1 MNNTNQFGL
10 PDEPPEGTELI
21 DNEKFSR
28 KAVTAR
34 ISPEDIENV
43 LNKLDFFD
51 KTITPTKTFKSEEE
65 KQNYI
70 TSITLEDI
78 AKRINPDLIEGRRY
92 AEPVTEEERKLA
104 KAAGTSAISNI
115 NVLKD
120 LAWAKQSNAKEYLY
134 AATKGIGIALATM
147 VDNAVGTAAGLVN
160 SIGSDEPL
168 LDFIN
173 NPVSAVIQD
182 FEAELENVLPTYYP
196 SDWEQRNTGQKVFTS
211 NFWADNVLKNLGF
224 ALGTYLSGAGAGAL
238 ISKGLKAGTRRII
251 GRKLGENFGE
261 KLAKGELDDLAR
273 IITTDAS
280 KTNLALSGLEID
292 KIIKTASTLE
302 RTNRLIT
309 GVSSTLLGIQGEAR
323 VEALN
328 ARDQIMDKLSN
339 AVDEKGNKL
348 FGDDEVVKYVNS
360 LMNSIFITNLAILA
374 PTEFLQFGSHF
385 LGSYKISNSIK
396 HSIEGDILKGFA
408 LKKTPKFLKPIN
420 PAVKLVQNGT
430 FEGSQEYLQFIA
442 ENTGY
447 SVADDIIDN
456 PDAFKN
462 VSNLYSS
469 FIESIPEGIDRAT
482 NSEGSINFLSGF
494 LLGTL
499 GIPTFQ
505 KGNFI
510 SGGIYEVLKTD
521 KNNRKQA
528 KEIVDYLNKNIDV
541 LRSYANFNI
550 AGSALQLA
558 KEAALKDNDVF
569 KHENA
574 ESELIFQLLSTLNSV
589 GRLDDFV
596 SQSKAFTNIDL
607 SKPEGQNLINEIKE
621 LSIIKDESGNV
632 TSNAFES
639 FSDQEI
645 ADIVVKRNKKLIE
658 KAKYVKELSNRV
670 KDLMPGQ
677 DIHTQSKFIHDNYML
692 KEIDTRLKDMK
703 LEIDTKLKAINADI
717 NISVSDKDIID
728 REKFLRPILET
739 IYSKD
744 KIKLDPEIFKNLH
757 SIITDLKSKSIDTD
771 FQNTVSTLEQTVT
784 NLENNL
790 KQFLNDYESIDIKE
804 EPGNE
809 FKKSKIITEF
819 LNKSTETIKEINS
832 ELMTISDILN
842 SDRLEEEKFIAE
854 KKKLD
859 EELHK
864 SILKTTNKDNIH
876 LYALMEQVNKSYV
889 DKVFKFIKESGDLR
903 LLPDLEKVRDL
914 ANDYSKLSRRRI
926 SIARD
931 VTMILKELDSKKGST
946 IKNIIDKAY
955 THTNKVLFKSKMNRL
970 SAQPYLYRKEEGT
983 DNKYRLVELINL
995 TENEDGSYTINYR
1008 NIKIDEKTDLSLK
1021 TDIIKQENFND
1032 WFSEIELLDINLLEG
1047 KGPKIVENQIKPGTK
1062 VEEKPTTKAEEKP
1075 TEEKP
1080 SENIPT
1086 TKAEEETTTKAE
1098 EKPSEKTMS
1107 EENNVSNI
1115 YKDTIDAFKFV
1126 KGESPSTSGV
1136 FTAEK
1141 PDKAFVIFENPED
1154 QHVHIGA
1161 VGRLLKV
1168 TPKERN
1174 PYYILGLD
1182 DGRAFYVIN
1191 SQQEDRTK
1199 WILSPNNILKLSN
1212 FEGTW
1217 EDETSYTMIPFNGN
1231 MYKTSNSKG
1240 IIYIDNLAL
1249 VEKLKEAQAEENIED
1264 IPEDIDFIDEENM
1277 RSNIDMFNK
1286 EVKLS
1291 DQEELEIP
1299 KEIEGTEEKQEQ
1311 EHTEENVVI
1320 FNTTEIQDLD
1330 EEKAESL
1337 NIAPASIVYY
1347 NKGKH
1352 KKVIENFDLDI
1363 NEQKDNFDKLIK
1375 ILGKLTKL
1383 DENSLI
1389 GLIAK
1394 HTLYVNNKI
1403 AFVFN
1408 TTDKLNIDFDKIK
1421 LFNKIISFKEYDKLS
1436 EAEKTFLNG
1445 FSTTIPGTN
1454 YKAIVFSSPALKESK
1469 GYRLIRK
1476 ATKLESI
1483 YGGNYVVIDVDK
1495 NDPKLKIRKN
1505 VAEYEGYKWKI
1516 KQLKYSYNPAIKFMG
1531 YELRLN
1537 KISPNVI
1544 VKAKLVK
1551 DVDYIEKYNEDGV
1564 PEYYMPTQEIIP
1576 FNKTQYRHTFVVNPA
1591 ANLKIISSMDTYYVA
1606 LYKMGNFKTF
1616 IKIPKKVYIRE
1627 IKTNG
1632 DLSNRAFQLNHN
1644 DRSNYL
1650 ILTDLEGNGVPF
1662 SKVYDN
1668 IETNLD
1674 EESDSDDM
1682 KIRSDLIHH
1691 DPKELPSEAVY
1702 FSHTPKVENSFSKTI
1717 SPIIISRE
1725 ELEEDEDL
1733 NLVQKDFITQEKYDK
1748 ALKTFNILNLLDEN
1762 AESSVLDAQV
1772 ENMFTIN
1779 NVSANILLNQLKA
1792 SKYKLRILK
1801 AKDFY
1806 PKPVLEYLDR
1816 KLKASGSEITID
1828 DALIGV
1834 LYNPAK
1840 KSYAYLKED
1849 NTVGFTQ
1856 NLENFSNEDANG
1868 GIFTHFSLATAEHYT
1883 TSGILRYKLPDP
1895 RYINPSKFESMFKE
1909 VFDFVASK
1917 EDLSKL
1923 LTVYNNLY
1931 EDVLK
1936 LKTKLSQEFENSKI
1950 ELMKKHSN
1958 KKDKEFISGLEKN
1971 IKEEDPDLEANK
1983 IYQNILNKTRKR
1995 FYREKYN
2002 DYFSNSSLYKEYEKL
2017 FTETV
2022 GEVYRSSYK
2031 KTFINPIKSKLD
2043 KLPLSSPLMISIKN
2057 KSIGKANKSIDLV
2070 RLNEFTDI
2078 TSSIKIASKHS
2089 YIVEGM
2095 PYITYNE
2102 TDVPIVMDRLDSSDA
2117 QIVIKLLEALLNNS
2131 VVYSNGKLALR
2142 KDLVLE
2148 DGSSVDLIQ
2157 AIKNIVGFSVANI
2170 KRDKGSEFE
2179 NMLVNL
2185 ESRIGLIQRVLSTS
2199 NLDKK
2204 DELSLNNELNNLFD
2218 RLESL
2223 YKDPNN
2229 LLNKNPKYHFFLRL
2243 LSKDGIPKIHLFGK
2257 IYNFYIIKDNNI
2269 ILNPELVE
2277 ALSRD
2282 LVGNDVTPGFYHNVN
2297 KSVLDKK
2304 TKIAKLE
2311 NDKLTFID
2319 VNYNDYISSRA
2330 KITNLNYKGFP
2341 LFLNQYISY
2350 DTDIEEK
2357 ETLDELPTGYGF
2369 LEAFTGNNETSIN
2382 EVIYLALQEFYKIAL
2397 NSGKYPNISKAEILI
2412 RYFIN
2417 KPLDDVMSKAFDILD
2432 QNLKSGNLDKSVK
2445 LIQDLLNTTSAKSAD
2460 NEVNKIRN
2468 LLYSTLNSIL
2478 ESYKNKKTSLNEYVE
2493 KYSEFIKEK
2502 YPSLTTGLS
2511 EEDKK
2516 LIEQEE
2522 ETKVLVKHYNDFLNS
2537 SLEHS
2542 LWLISFLDRM
2552 ANSPE
2557 IKLDTESSI
2566 LLSNIMDSLDTVKLS
2581 VINSINEAYSP
2592 VTGGFLLDS
2601 LFENTDIINTL
2612 PILLEK
2618 LIQDYHEGEEFSLI
2632 KSYNSPISNDEK
2644 KATIKKRFGNS
2655 VKLVIVDSLLN
2666 GKASGATIGNVI
2678 QLVENAS
2685 KDVLDHESFEVAFKL
2700 LTEDERRDI
2709 LNEAKNNPILKEK
2722 LREFKENGTY
2732 DQYKQIYGE
2741 DEDRIIKETLAEEFV
2756 DYVKSSGTK
2765 TYKNNPYKN
2774 WFFKFIWEFFNWVK
2788 SLLNKSYTIDQLFY
2802 DIENG
2807 NFKDRVFSD
2816 IDSTIN
2822 YKLEQK
2828 YDIYFNPRI
2837 INKIFSS
2844 LDVLLGNYL
2853 SNNDFDINKDLV
2865 EKMFKDFRENKIKLP
2880 LIIKDE
2886 FSANL
2891 YKDLEESEE
2900 LRYEIISQYRNKLV
2914 RLKLLEEVETLD
2926 SIVDDT
2932 EEDQLSNDSLSLY
2945 GDDRNLK
2952 FNIHKHTSG
2961 NVRTLLLGIPK
2972 EDINELGLKEAYP
2985 VTEVIHKLS
2994 NILNGITSYD
3004 EALIIMKKNL
3014 NDNVIRS
3021 VLGRLYS
3028 LDSNKITKALDLLS
3042 KRTSFVQA
3050 FSKVPVNY
3058 VSLLLSKEGNA
3069 VVNNS
3074 LINLENQILIKLR
3087 NDYISREL
3095 KNKKL
3100 ILDENNHYIYNNE
3113 QFKKKVEPYGYIKE
3127 KEVNGVITK
3136 EFKINRNAS
3145 SDVLNVVAEFLG
3157 IDPIFVFETTDEVR
3171 DRLLFIAKDLAE
3183 DKKVIFIFSDDV
3195 PSDQNTLVNEYVKF
3209 EVKKD
3214 KDSLPVILSLEGDR
3228 LSPLHYFGY
3237 IHHIFNTLKNMKLNP
3252 DRIIE
3257 LANYYGYEGTS
3268 EIDALYYL
3276 YPQLNPKFNP
3286 FRKNSLLLENNDAT
3300 FDIYN
3305 AIGITLIGEQGE
3317 QTISNYRDLNLL
3329 DREVL
3334 WINLWAQGYYKLP
3347 RPSDS
3352 HQERFVH
3359 FGDEFRNLITDKESR
3374 KTQTLKY
3381 ISSEIEYYIK
3391 VKRSGNYIHVTD
3403 NQLEGLLIN
3412 IIKTFNS
3419 NLYDKIID
3427 FTNTLLN
3434 TNDDKYVEKIETFI
3448 ERSEISDSINLTIE
3462 DYLNTSFEAYRSYM
3476 IDKVGLISR
3485 KNNVMDSIIGVE
3497 NKLVNKITGND
3508 RDYITFLK
3516 NYYISNFYAKIEIF
3530 KLLLNNPVEYLD
3542 VRNAVKRFNMTASPK
3557 RIQDTS
3563 ESLSKKLVSLHL
3575 LDDADDLYL
3584 NPETSEVQDTPN
3596 HHPIIRTLVV
3606 DDIRVI
3612 QSNWLE
3618 LSEVLLDNDPEFQ
3631 NLLNKYNKDLVN
3643 NENIDEDINNLIKYV
3658 SDTNAGSYINMTETD
3673 GFSLISL
3680 DGVIRIMLRDGS
3692 PDLGKYLELYFYEMS
3707 NLMKWRIENEADSDK
3722 KADLI
3727 KRYEK
3732 TFRSSY
3738 KEKFINPFT
3747 KEPLTKAPNIELP
3760 MLKLQYAGPMA
3771 DNLQLH
3777 TGYKTALGIAWPS
3790 FAIDFETGEIKN
3802 KNLLNSIITMLD
3814 NKTSIISFY
3823 SANKSITSKLNKD
3836 GEKNI
3841 IVQEDGNFNFVNVVN
3856 NYQDTYAKYW
3866 GVHVITTTN
3875 HGFISPFGTQMA
3887 KQIISNIYDTGQP
3900 INEELAEYTKKYLK
3914 LISTRLQLSMDLLR
3928 NKLGIKYNHTLRRYV
3943 LDNNSKQDLMNL
3955 LLQEIDRRGFEL
3967 NFRNK
3972 VIQWFNNN
3980 DDVSGIINDTMF
3992 QNLLFG
3998 ILKNDVT
4005 SRRVFGLQAFQH
4017 PSTFIKDRNTYETH
4031 LKTYIKE
4038 NYNIDVELKFSKS
4051 GTPYLVSS
4059 DLKFYNK
4066 DSPVAQV
4073 ILPNFYKKVLDIK
4086 SIKDK
4091 RLLKIIGFRIP
4102 TSGLNLIENFEVVDF
4117 LPSSY
4122 GNIIIVPSAIVA
4134 KAGSDFDIDKLY
4146 LYFYNIFYNVNN
4158 DPVVIDKNITYENYL
4173 KEMSKIYFNITD
4185 NLFSVEI
4192 DNERPFKD
4200 WEQIRTI
4207 LSNEDYDLDVSIS
4220 QKFSL
4225 YINELVDDVTNTF
4238 SDYITYTDSE
4248 GNIYTKEN
4256 LDIKEYTKNLFHTY
4270 LKNNPNGNI
4279 TEFKLYIASIKKLID
4294 EKGKIL
4300 TKELIDLL
4308 NNNEDIKPGVSE
4320 LFESNPTLA
4329 NAVYEALGLNIIN
4342 ESEITYTDE
4351 EGNPCAKMG
4360 LTNTV
4365 KGTDWKI
4372 VKDFKGKPKHSN
4384 GGVDIT
4390 ISDKGVTIRRGG
4402 KDIKAK
4408 YGLLIINNN

>member
-1 MNNTNQFGL
+1 
-10 PDEPPEGTELI
+10 
-21 DNEKFSR
+21 
-28 KAVTAR
+28 
-34 ISPEDIENV
+34 
-43 LNKLDFFD
+43 
-51 KTITPTKTFKSEEE
+51 
-65 KQNYI
+65 
-70 TSITLEDI
+70 
-78 AKRINPDLIEGRRY
+78 
-92 AEPVTEEERKLA
+92 
-104 KAAGTSAISNI
+104 
-115 NVLKD
+115 
-120 LAWAKQSNAKEYLY
+120 
-134 AATKGIGIALATM
+134 
-147 VDNAVGTAAGLVN
+147 
-160 SIGSDEPL
+160 
-168 LDFIN
+168 
-173 NPVSAVIQD
+173 
-182 FEAELENVLPTYYP
+182 
-196 SDWEQRNTGQKVFTS
+196 
-211 NFWADNVLKNLGF
+211 
-224 ALGTYLSGAGAGAL
+224 
-238 ISKGLKAGTRRII
+238 
-251 GRKLGENFGE
+251 
-261 KLAKGELDDLAR
+261 
-273 IITTDAS
+273 
-280 KTNLALSGLEID
+280 
-292 KIIKTASTLE
+292 
-302 RTNRLIT
+302 
-309 GVSSTLLGIQGEAR
+309 
-323 VEALN
+323 
-328 ARDQIMDKLSN
+328 
-339 AVDEKGNKL
+339 
-348 FGDDEVVKYVNS
+348 
-360 LMNSIFITNLAILA
+360 
-374 PTEFLQFGSHF
+374 
-385 LGSYKISNSIK
+385 
-396 HSIEGDILKGFA
+396 
-408 LKKTPKFLKPIN
+408 
-420 PAVKLVQNGT
+420 
-430 FEGSQEYLQFIA
+430 
-442 ENTGY
+442 
-447 SVADDIIDN
+447 
-456 PDAFKN
+456 
-462 VSNLYSS
+462 
-469 FIESIPEGIDRAT
+469 
-482 NSEGSINFLSGF
+482 
-494 LLGTL
+494 
-499 GIPTFQ
+499 
-505 KGNFI
+505 
-510 SGGIYEVLKTD
+510 
-521 KNNRKQA
+521 
-528 KEIVDYLNKNIDV
+528 
-541 LRSYANFNI
+541 
-550 AGSALQLA
+550 
-558 KEAALKDNDVF
+558 
-569 KHENA
+569 
-574 ESELIFQLLSTLNSV
+574 
-589 GRLDDFV
+589 
-596 SQSKAFTNIDL
+596 
-607 SKPEGQNLINEIKE
+607 
-621 LSIIKDESGNV
+621 
-632 TSNAFES
+632 
-639 FSDQEI
+639 
-645 ADIVVKRNKKLIE
+645 
-658 KAKYVKELSNRV
+658 
-670 KDLMPGQ
+670 
-677 DIHTQSKFIHDNYML
+677 
-692 KEIDTRLKDMK
+692 
-703 LEIDTKLKAINADI
+703 
-717 NISVSDKDIID
+717 
-728 REKFLRPILET
+728 
-739 IYSKD
+739 
-744 KIKLDPEIFKNLH
+744 
-757 SIITDLKSKSIDTD
+757 
-771 FQNTVSTLEQTVT
+771 
-784 NLENNL
+784 
-790 KQFLNDYESIDIKE
+790 
-804 EPGNE
+804 
-809 FKKSKIITEF
+809 
-819 LNKSTETIKEINS
+819 
-832 ELMTISDILN
+832 
-842 SDRLEEEKFIAE
+842 
-854 KKKLD
+854 
-859 EELHK
+859 
-864 SILKTTNKDNIH
+864 
-876 LYALMEQVNKSYV
+876 
-889 DKVFKFIKESGDLR
+889 
-903 LLPDLEKVRDL
+903 
-914 ANDYSKLSRRRI
+914 
-926 SIARD
+926 
-931 VTMILKELDSKKGST
+931 
-946 IKNIIDKAY
+946 
-955 THTNKVLFKSKMNRL
+955 
-970 SAQPYLYRKEEGT
+970 
-983 DNKYRLVELINL
+983 
-995 TENEDGSYTINYR
+995 
-1008 NIKIDEKTDLSLK
+1008 
-1021 TDIIKQENFND
+1021 
-1032 WFSEIELLDINLLEG
+1032 
-1047 KGPKIVENQIKPGTK
+1047 
-1062 VEEKPTTKAEEKP
+1062 

-1080 SENIPT
+1080 AENIPT

-1199 WILSPNNILKLSN
+1199 WMLSPNNILKLSN

-1217 EDETSYTMIPFNGN
+1217 EDETNYTMIPFNGN

-1291 DQEELEIP
+1291 DQEELETP
-1299 KEIEGTEEKQEQ
+1299 KEIEGIEEKQEQ

-1394 HTLYVNNKI
+1394 HTLYINNKI

-1421 LFNKIISFKEYDKLS
+1421 LFNKIISFKEYSKLS

-1476 ATKLESI
+1476 ATKLENI

-1632 DLSNRAFQLNHN
+1632 DLSNKAFQLNHN

-1895 RYINPSKFESMFKE
+1895 RYINPSKFESMFKG

-1931 EDVLK
+1931 EDILK

-2017 FTETV
+2017 FTETI

-2043 KLPLSSPLMISIKN
+2043 KLSLSSPLMISIKN

-2382 EVIYLALQEFYKIAL
+2382 EVINLALQEFYKIAL
-2397 NSGKYPNISKAEILI
+2397 NSGKYPNISKAEILT
-2412 RYFIN
+2412 RYFMN

-2478 ESYKNKKTSLNEYVE
+2478 ESYKNEKTSLNEYVE

-2774 WFFKFIWEFFNWVK
+2774 WFFKLIWEFFNWIK

-2914 RLKLLEEVETLD
+2914 RSKLLEEVETLD

-3100 ILDENNHYIYNNE
+3100 ILDENNHYVYNNE
-3113 QFKKKVEPYGYIKE
+3113 QFKEKVKPYGYIKE

-3183 DKKVIFIFSDDV
+3183 DKKVIFIFSDDI

-3209 EVKKD
+3209 EVEKD

-3334 WINLWAQGYYKLP
+3334 WLNLWAQGYYKLP

-3476 IDKVGLISR
+3476 IDTVGLISR

-3584 NPETSEVQDTPN
+3584 NPETSEVQDIPN

-3760 MLKLQYAGPMA
+3760 MLKLQYAGPIA

-3841 IVQEDGNFNFVNVVN
+3841 IVQEDGNFNFVNAIN

-3866 GVHVITTTN
+3866 GVQVITTTN

-3928 NKLGIKYNHTLRRYV
+3928 NKLGIKYNHTLQRYV

-4102 TSGLNLIENFEVVDF
+4102 TSGLNLIENFEVVGF
-4117 LPSSY
+4117 LPDTY
-4122 GNIIIVPSAIVA
+4122 GDIIIVPSAIVA

-4173 KEMSKIYFNITD
+4173 EEMSKIYFNITD

-4225 YINELVDDVTNTF
+4225 YINELV
-4238 SDYITYTDSE
+4238 
-4248 GNIYTKEN
+4248 
-4256 LDIKEYTKNLFHTY
+4256 
-4270 LKNNPNGNI
+4270 
-4279 TEFKLYIASIKKLID
+4279 
-4294 EKGKIL
+4294 
-4300 TKELIDLL
+4300 
-4308 NNNEDIKPGVSE
+4308 
-4320 LFESNPTLA
+4320 
-4329 NAVYEALGLNIIN
+4329 
-4342 ESEITYTDE
+4342 
-4351 EGNPCAKMG
+4351 
-4360 LTNTV
+4360 
-4365 KGTDWKI
+4365 
-4372 VKDFKGKPKHSN
+4372 
-4384 GGVDIT
+4384 
-4390 ISDKGVTIRRGG
+4390 
-4402 KDIKAK
+4402 
-4408 YGLLIINNN
+4408 

>member
-51 KTITPTKTFKSEEE
+51 KTITPTKTFRNEEE

-70 TSITLEDI
+70 TSTTLEDI

-134 AATKGIGIALATM
+134 AATKAFGIALATM
-147 VDNAVGTAAGLVN
+147 VDNTVGTAAGLVN

-168 LDFIN
+168 LDFVN

-224 ALGTYLSGAGAGAL
+224 AIGTYLSGAGAGAL
-238 ISKGLKAGTRRII
+238 ISKGLKAETRRII
-251 GRKLGENFGE
+251 GRKLGESFGE

-280 KTNLALSGLEID
+280 KANLALSGLEID
-292 KIIKTASTLE
+292 FDKTYLKKIIKTASTLE

-348 FGDDEVVKYVNS
+348 FGDDEVVKYANS
-360 LMNSIFITNLAILA
+360 LMNSIFITNLAILV

-385 LGSYKISNSIK
+385 LGSYKINNSIK
-396 HSIEGDILKGFA
+396 HSIEGDILKGFS
-408 LKKTPKFLKPIN
+408 LKVTPKFLRPIN
-420 PAVKLVQNGT
+420 TAVKLVQNGT

-447 SVADDIIDN
+447 SVVDDIIDN
-456 PDAFKN
+456 PKAFKH

-482 NSEGSINFLSGF
+482 NSEGAINFLSGF
-494 LLGTL
+494 VLGTL

-521 KNNRKQA
+521 KYNKKQA
-528 KEIVDYLNKNIDV
+528 KEIVDYLNKNIDI
-541 LRSYANFNI
+541 LRSYANLNI
-550 AGSALQLA
+550 ASSALQLA
-558 KEAALKDNDVF
+558 KEAALKNNDVF

-658 KAKYVKELSNRV
+658 RAKYVKELSNRV

-677 DIHTQSKFIHDNYML
+677 DIHTQSKFIHYNYML

-744 KIKLDPEIFKNLH
+744 KIKLDPEVFKNLH

-771 FQNTVSTLEQTVT
+771 FQNTVSALEQTVT

-926 SIARD
+926 AIARG

-995 TENEDGSYTINYR
+995 TENEDESYTINYR

-1021 TDIIKQENFND
+1021 TDIVKQENIND
-1032 WFSEIELLDINLLEG
+1032 WFSEIELLDINLPKDE
-1047 KGPKIVENQIKPGTK
+1047 GPKVVENPTEPGTK
-1062 VEEKPTTKAEEKP
+1062 VEEKPGTKAEEKP
-1075 TEEKP
+1075 TEEKLTEEKP
-1080 SENIPT
+1080 AENIPT
-1086 TKAEEETTTKAE
+1086 TKAEEELTTKAE

-1107 EENNVSNI
+1107 EENNVSSI
-1115 YKDTIDAFKFV
+1115 YKDTIDTFKFV

-1168 TPKERN
+1168 TPKERS

-1199 WILSPNNILKLSN
+1199 WMLSPNNILKLSN

-1217 EDETSYTMIPFNGN
+1217 EDETNYTMIPFNGN

-1291 DQEELEIP
+1291 DQEELETP
-1299 KEIEGTEEKQEQ
+1299 KEIEGIEEKQEQ

-1394 HTLYVNNKI
+1394 HTLYINNKI

-1421 LFNKIISFKEYDKLS
+1421 LFNKIISFKEYSKLS

-1476 ATKLESI
+1476 ATKLENI

-1537 KISPNVI
+1537 KIYPNVI

-1632 DLSNRAFQLNHN
+1632 DLSNKAFQLNHN

-1725 ELEEDEDL
+1725 ELEELDRVAQKRESLKVTPTQPTPKTKPSYEEKVADIERRRQEELDNLFSRTQASTDKQLNTPVQKLSKEEVSKNIETAKQQNKNLIEELENPEFLNDEKRNDEWDKKADELSDKLPQGVSFRITDGKVDFFDNQSYREKGFGKYIVPVSVFTLHNQTEKFEVGDNLQVQDGVTAMPAIVTKVNEHGKILEAKQEDGRIIISRGNIITLAPINDRLKINAKYDAELQALNKEKTEDDTVDVITNSNTYDSNTGDNPPTVDDSNDEDL

-1895 RYINPSKFESMFKE
+1895 RYINPSKFESMFKG

-1923 LTVYNNLY
+1923 LMVYNNLY
-1931 EDVLK
+1931 EDILK
-1936 LKTKLSQEFENSKI
+1936 LRAKLSQEFENSKI
-1950 ELMKKHSN
+1950 ELMKKYSN
-1958 KKDKEFISGLEKN
+1958 KKDKEFINGLEKN

-2017 FTETV
+2017 FTKTI

-2043 KLPLSSPLMISIKN
+2043 KLSLSSPLMISIKN

-2357 ETLDELPTGYGF
+2357 EILDELPTGYGF

-2382 EVIYLALQEFYKIAL
+2382 EVINLALQEFYKIAL
-2397 NSGKYPNISKAEILI
+2397 NSGKYPNISKSEILT

-2445 LIQDLLNTTSAKSAD
+2445 LIQDLLNTTSTKSAD

-2468 LLYSTLNSIL
+2468 LLYYTLNSIL
-2478 ESYKNKKTSLNEYVE
+2478 ESYKNEKTSLNEYIE

-2522 ETKVLVKHYNDFLNS
+2522 ETKVLIKHYNGFLHS
-2537 SLEHS
+2537 SLGHS

-2557 IKLDTESSI
+2557 IKRDIESSI

-2592 VTGGFLLDS
+2592 VIGGFLLDS

-2774 WFFKFIWEFFNWVK
+2774 WFFKLIWEFFNWIK

-2914 RLKLLEEVETLD
+2914 RSKLLEEVETLD

-2972 EDINELGLKEAYP
+2972 EDINELGLREAYP
-2985 VTEVIHKLS
+2985 ITEVIHKLS

-3074 LINLENQILIKLR
+3074 LINLENQVLIKLR

-3100 ILDENNHYIYNNE
+3100 IL
-3113 QFKKKVEPYGYIKE
+3113 
-3127 KEVNGVITK
+3127 
-3136 EFKINRNAS
+3136 
-3145 SDVLNVVAEFLG
+3145 
-3157 IDPIFVFETTDEVR
+3157 R
-3171 DRLLFIAKDLAE
+3171 DISGKD
-3183 DKKVIFIFSDDV
+3183 I
-3195 PSDQNTLVNEYVKF
+3195 
-3209 EVKKD
+3209 
-3214 KDSLPVILSLEGDR
+3214 
-3228 LSPLHYFGY
+3228 
-3237 IHHIFNTLKNMKLNP
+3237 
-3252 DRIIE
+3252 
-3257 LANYYGYEGTS
+3257 
-3268 EIDALYYL
+3268 
-3276 YPQLNPKFNP
+3276 
-3286 FRKNSLLLENNDAT
+3286 
-3300 FDIYN
+3300 
-3305 AIGITLIGEQGE
+3305 
-3317 QTISNYRDLNLL
+3317 
-3329 DREVL
+3329 
-3334 WINLWAQGYYKLP
+3334 
-3347 RPSDS
+3347 
-3352 HQERFVH
+3352 
-3359 FGDEFRNLITDKESR
+3359 
-3374 KTQTLKY
+3374 
-3381 ISSEIEYYIK
+3381 
-3391 VKRSGNYIHVTD
+3391 
-3403 NQLEGLLIN
+3403 
-3412 IIKTFNS
+3412 
-3419 NLYDKIID
+3419 
-3427 FTNTLLN
+3427 
-3434 TNDDKYVEKIETFI
+3434 
-3448 ERSEISDSINLTIE
+3448 
-3462 DYLNTSFEAYRSYM
+3462 
-3476 IDKVGLISR
+3476 
-3485 KNNVMDSIIGVE
+3485 
-3497 NKLVNKITGND
+3497 
-3508 RDYITFLK
+3508 
-3516 NYYISNFYAKIEIF
+3516 
-3530 KLLLNNPVEYLD
+3530 
-3542 VRNAVKRFNMTASPK
+3542 
-3557 RIQDTS
+3557 
-3563 ESLSKKLVSLHL
+3563 SKKQ
-3575 LDDADDLYL
+3575 D
-3584 NPETSEVQDTPN
+3584 VQ
-3596 HHPIIRTLVV
+3596 
-3606 DDIRVI
+3606 
-3612 QSNWLE
+3612 
-3618 LSEVLLDNDPEFQ
+3618 
-3631 NLLNKYNKDLVN
+3631 
-3643 NENIDEDINNLIKYV
+3643 
-3658 SDTNAGSYINMTETD
+3658 
-3673 GFSLISL
+3673 
-3680 DGVIRIMLRDGS
+3680 
-3692 PDLGKYLELYFYEMS
+3692 
-3707 NLMKWRIENEADSDK
+3707 
-3722 KADLI
+3722 
-3727 KRYEK
+3727 
-3732 TFRSSY
+3732 
-3738 KEKFINPFT
+3738 
-3747 KEPLTKAPNIELP
+3747 
-3760 MLKLQYAGPMA
+3760 
-3771 DNLQLH
+3771 
-3777 TGYKTALGIAWPS
+3777 
-3790 FAIDFETGEIKN
+3790 
-3802 KNLLNSIITMLD
+3802 
-3814 NKTSIISFY
+3814 
-3823 SANKSITSKLNKD
+3823 
-3836 GEKNI
+3836 
-3841 IVQEDGNFNFVNVVN
+3841 
-3856 NYQDTYAKYW
+3856 
-3866 GVHVITTTN
+3866 
-3875 HGFISPFGTQMA
+3875 
-3887 KQIISNIYDTGQP
+3887 
-3900 INEELAEYTKKYLK
+3900 
-3914 LISTRLQLSMDLLR
+3914 
-3928 NKLGIKYNHTLRRYV
+3928 
-3943 LDNNSKQDLMNL
+3943 
-3955 LLQEIDRRGFEL
+3955 
-3967 NFRNK
+3967 
-3972 VIQWFNNN
+3972 
-3980 DDVSGIINDTMF
+3980 
-3992 QNLLFG
+3992 
-3998 ILKNDVT
+3998 
-4005 SRRVFGLQAFQH
+4005 
-4017 PSTFIKDRNTYETH
+4017 
-4031 LKTYIKE
+4031 
-4038 NYNIDVELKFSKS
+4038 
-4051 GTPYLVSS
+4051 
-4059 DLKFYNK
+4059 
-4066 DSPVAQV
+4066 
-4073 ILPNFYKKVLDIK
+4073 
-4086 SIKDK
+4086 
-4091 RLLKIIGFRIP
+4091 
-4102 TSGLNLIENFEVVDF
+4102 
-4117 LPSSY
+4117 
-4122 GNIIIVPSAIVA
+4122 
-4134 KAGSDFDIDKLY
+4134 
-4146 LYFYNIFYNVNN
+4146 
-4158 DPVVIDKNITYENYL
+4158 
-4173 KEMSKIYFNITD
+4173 
-4185 NLFSVEI
+4185 
-4192 DNERPFKD
+4192 
-4200 WEQIRTI
+4200 
-4207 LSNEDYDLDVSIS
+4207 
-4220 QKFSL
+4220 
-4225 YINELVDDVTNTF
+4225 
-4238 SDYITYTDSE
+4238 
-4248 GNIYTKEN
+4248 
-4256 LDIKEYTKNLFHTY
+4256 
-4270 LKNNPNGNI
+4270 
-4279 TEFKLYIASIKKLID
+4279 
-4294 EKGKIL
+4294 
-4300 TKELIDLL
+4300 
-4308 NNNEDIKPGVSE
+4308 E
-4320 LFESNPTLA
+4320 LFESNPKLA

>member
-51 KTITPTKTFKSEEE
+51 KTITPTKTFRNEEE

-70 TSITLEDI
+70 TSTTLEDI

-147 VDNAVGTAAGLVN
+147 VDNTVGTAAGLVN

-168 LDFIN
+168 SDFIN

-224 ALGTYLSGAGAGAL
+224 AIGTYLSGAGAGAL
-238 ISKGLKAGTRRII
+238 ISKGLKAETRRII
-251 GRKLGENFGE
+251 GRKLGEKFGE

-348 FGDDEVVKYVNS
+348 FGDDEVVKYANS
-360 LMNSIFITNLAILA
+360 LMNSIFIMNLAILA

-385 LGSYKISNSIK
+385 LGSYRISNSIK
-396 HSIEGDILKGFA
+396 HSIEGDILKGFS
-408 LKKTPKFLKPIN
+408 LKVTPKFLRPIN
-420 PAVKLVQNGT
+420 TAVKLVQNGT

-447 SVADDIIDN
+447 SVVDDIIDN

-482 NSEGSINFLSGF
+482 NSEGAINFLSGF
-494 LLGTL
+494 VLGTL

-521 KNNRKQA
+521 KYNRKQA
-528 KEIVDYLNKNIDV
+528 KEIVDYLNKNIDI

-658 KAKYVKELSNRV
+658 RAKYVKELSNRV

-995 TENEDGSYTINYR
+995 TENEDESYTINYR

-1032 WFSEIELLDINLLEG
+1032 WFSEIELLDINLPKD
-1047 KGPKIVENQIKPGTK
+1047 KGPKVVENPTEPGTK
-1062 VEEKPTTKAEEKP
+1062 VEEKPGTKAEEKP
-1075 TEEKP
+1075 TEEKLTEEKP
-1080 SENIPT
+1080 AENIPT

-1394 HTLYVNNKI
+1394 HTLYINNKI

-1421 LFNKIISFKEYDKLS
+1421 LFNKIISFKEYSKLS

-1476 ATKLESI
+1476 ATKLENI

-1537 KISPNVI
+1537 KIYPNVI

-1632 DLSNRAFQLNHN
+1632 DLSNKAFQLNHN

-1725 ELEEDEDL
+1725 ELEELDRVAQKRESLKVTPEQPKPKTESSYEEKVADIERRRQEELSTIEKTKSFYHGGLSEDFNINDLDVNRLAEKQQKRGRNYAGFYLYDETQKSGAETYSNQTGKGLHRFDIREDANILELGNIERVTKEQLEEYRKQGYDLIKGKDVRGRTEYVLLNKDVVVNVVNEKQINAKYDAELKALEEQPTPTTSNQSEIEAKIADIERRRQEELDKNSGKSKLINTPTQNKQEAISKGEKILKENKELVEQLEKEFTNEDETLFNQLVKKLEKLLNDATKGEASFAFNNGKIKLTINEVRKGNIINSNYTGSREGQIGQFEIGDSVQVNNGSVSIPATVTKVSSVGRIIEAEDKNGVILIRNGVVLSSNTIQREKEINAKYDAELKALEQDKIENDTVDVITNSNTYDSNTGDNPPTVDDSNDEDL

-1895 RYINPSKFESMFKE
+1895 RYINPSKFESMFKG

-1923 LTVYNNLY
+1923 LMVYNNLY
-1931 EDVLK
+1931 EDILK
-1936 LKTKLSQEFENSKI
+1936 LRAKLSQEFENSKI
-1950 ELMKKHSN
+1950 ELMKKYSN
-1958 KKDKEFISGLEKN
+1958 KKDKEFINGLEKN

-2017 FTETV
+2017 FTETI

-2043 KLPLSSPLMISIKN
+2043 KLSLSSPLMISIKN

-2382 EVIYLALQEFYKIAL
+2382 EVINLALQEFYKIAL
-2397 NSGKYPNISKAEILI
+2397 NSGKYPNISKAEILT
-2412 RYFIN
+2412 RYFMN

-2445 LIQDLLNTTSAKSAD
+2445 LIQDLLNTTSTKSAD

-2468 LLYSTLNSIL
+2468 LLYNTLNSIL
-2478 ESYKNKKTSLNEYVE
+2478 ESYKNEKTSLNEYVE

-2685 KDVLDHESFEVAFKL
+2685 KAVLDHESLEIAFKL

-2774 WFFKFIWEFFNWVK
+2774 WFFKLIWEFFNWIK

-2891 YKDLEESEE
+2891 YKDLEENEE

-2914 RLKLLEEVETLD
+2914 RSKLLEEVETLD

-2952 FNIHKHTSG
+2952 FNIHKHISG

-2972 EDINELGLKEAYP
+2972 EDINELGLREAYP
-2985 VTEVIHKLS
+2985 ITEVIHKLS

-3058 VSLLLSKEGNA
+3058 VSLLLSKEGNT
-3069 VVNNS
+3069 VINNS
-3074 LINLENQILIKLR
+3074 LINLENQVLIKLR

-3100 ILDENNHYIYNNE
+3100 IL
-3113 QFKKKVEPYGYIKE
+3113 
-3127 KEVNGVITK
+3127 
-3136 EFKINRNAS
+3136 
-3145 SDVLNVVAEFLG
+3145 
-3157 IDPIFVFETTDEVR
+3157 R
-3171 DRLLFIAKDLAE
+3171 DISGKD
-3183 DKKVIFIFSDDV
+3183 I
-3195 PSDQNTLVNEYVKF
+3195 
-3209 EVKKD
+3209 
-3214 KDSLPVILSLEGDR
+3214 
-3228 LSPLHYFGY
+3228 
-3237 IHHIFNTLKNMKLNP
+3237 
-3252 DRIIE
+3252 
-3257 LANYYGYEGTS
+3257 
-3268 EIDALYYL
+3268 
-3276 YPQLNPKFNP
+3276 
-3286 FRKNSLLLENNDAT
+3286 
-3300 FDIYN
+3300 
-3305 AIGITLIGEQGE
+3305 
-3317 QTISNYRDLNLL
+3317 
-3329 DREVL
+3329 
-3334 WINLWAQGYYKLP
+3334 
-3347 RPSDS
+3347 
-3352 HQERFVH
+3352 
-3359 FGDEFRNLITDKESR
+3359 
-3374 KTQTLKY
+3374 
-3381 ISSEIEYYIK
+3381 
-3391 VKRSGNYIHVTD
+3391 
-3403 NQLEGLLIN
+3403 
-3412 IIKTFNS
+3412 
-3419 NLYDKIID
+3419 
-3427 FTNTLLN
+3427 
-3434 TNDDKYVEKIETFI
+3434 
-3448 ERSEISDSINLTIE
+3448 
-3462 DYLNTSFEAYRSYM
+3462 
-3476 IDKVGLISR
+3476 
-3485 KNNVMDSIIGVE
+3485 
-3497 NKLVNKITGND
+3497 
-3508 RDYITFLK
+3508 
-3516 NYYISNFYAKIEIF
+3516 
-3530 KLLLNNPVEYLD
+3530 
-3542 VRNAVKRFNMTASPK
+3542 
-3557 RIQDTS
+3557 
-3563 ESLSKKLVSLHL
+3563 SKKQ
-3575 LDDADDLYL
+3575 D
-3584 NPETSEVQDTPN
+3584 VQ
-3596 HHPIIRTLVV
+3596 
-3606 DDIRVI
+3606 
-3612 QSNWLE
+3612 
-3618 LSEVLLDNDPEFQ
+3618 
-3631 NLLNKYNKDLVN
+3631 
-3643 NENIDEDINNLIKYV
+3643 
-3658 SDTNAGSYINMTETD
+3658 
-3673 GFSLISL
+3673 
-3680 DGVIRIMLRDGS
+3680 
-3692 PDLGKYLELYFYEMS
+3692 
-3707 NLMKWRIENEADSDK
+3707 
-3722 KADLI
+3722 
-3727 KRYEK
+3727 
-3732 TFRSSY
+3732 
-3738 KEKFINPFT
+3738 
-3747 KEPLTKAPNIELP
+3747 
-3760 MLKLQYAGPMA
+3760 
-3771 DNLQLH
+3771 
-3777 TGYKTALGIAWPS
+3777 
-3790 FAIDFETGEIKN
+3790 
-3802 KNLLNSIITMLD
+3802 
-3814 NKTSIISFY
+3814 
-3823 SANKSITSKLNKD
+3823 
-3836 GEKNI
+3836 
-3841 IVQEDGNFNFVNVVN
+3841 
-3856 NYQDTYAKYW
+3856 
-3866 GVHVITTTN
+3866 
-3875 HGFISPFGTQMA
+3875 
-3887 KQIISNIYDTGQP
+3887 
-3900 INEELAEYTKKYLK
+3900 
-3914 LISTRLQLSMDLLR
+3914 
-3928 NKLGIKYNHTLRRYV
+3928 
-3943 LDNNSKQDLMNL
+3943 
-3955 LLQEIDRRGFEL
+3955 
-3967 NFRNK
+3967 
-3972 VIQWFNNN
+3972 
-3980 DDVSGIINDTMF
+3980 
-3992 QNLLFG
+3992 
-3998 ILKNDVT
+3998 
-4005 SRRVFGLQAFQH
+4005 
-4017 PSTFIKDRNTYETH
+4017 
-4031 LKTYIKE
+4031 
-4038 NYNIDVELKFSKS
+4038 
-4051 GTPYLVSS
+4051 
-4059 DLKFYNK
+4059 
-4066 DSPVAQV
+4066 
-4073 ILPNFYKKVLDIK
+4073 
-4086 SIKDK
+4086 
-4091 RLLKIIGFRIP
+4091 
-4102 TSGLNLIENFEVVDF
+4102 
-4117 LPSSY
+4117 
-4122 GNIIIVPSAIVA
+4122 
-4134 KAGSDFDIDKLY
+4134 
-4146 LYFYNIFYNVNN
+4146 
-4158 DPVVIDKNITYENYL
+4158 
-4173 KEMSKIYFNITD
+4173 
-4185 NLFSVEI
+4185 
-4192 DNERPFKD
+4192 
-4200 WEQIRTI
+4200 
-4207 LSNEDYDLDVSIS
+4207 
-4220 QKFSL
+4220 
-4225 YINELVDDVTNTF
+4225 
-4238 SDYITYTDSE
+4238 
-4248 GNIYTKEN
+4248 
-4256 LDIKEYTKNLFHTY
+4256 
-4270 LKNNPNGNI
+4270 
-4279 TEFKLYIASIKKLID
+4279 
-4294 EKGKIL
+4294 
-4300 TKELIDLL
+4300 
-4308 NNNEDIKPGVSE
+4308 E
-4320 LFESNPTLA
+4320 LFESNPKLA

>member
-51 KTITPTKTFKSEEE
+51 KTITPTKTFRNEEE

-70 TSITLEDI
+70 TSTTLEDI

-134 AATKGIGIALATM
+134 AATKGFGITLATM
-147 VDNAVGTAAGLVN
+147 VDNTVGTAAGLVN

-168 LDFIN
+168 LDFVN

-224 ALGTYLSGAGAGAL
+224 AIGTYLSGAGAGAL
-238 ISKGLKAGTRRII
+238 ISKGLKAETRRII
-251 GRKLGENFGE
+251 GRKLGESFGE

-292 KIIKTASTLE
+292 FDKTYLKKIIKTASTLE

-348 FGDDEVVKYVNS
+348 FGDDEVVKYANS

-374 PTEFLQFGSHF
+374 PTEYLQFGSHF

-396 HSIEGDILKGFA
+396 HSIEGDILKGFS
-408 LKKTPKFLKPIN
+408 LKVTPKFLRPIN
-420 PAVKLVQNGT
+420 TAVKLVQNGT

-447 SVADDIIDN
+447 SVVDDIIDN
-456 PDAFKN
+456 PKAFKH

-482 NSEGSINFLSGF
+482 NSEGAINFLSGF
-494 LLGTL
+494 VLGTL

-521 KNNRKQA
+521 KYNKKQA
-528 KEIVDYLNKNIDV
+528 KEIVDYLNKNIDI
-541 LRSYANFNI
+541 LRSYANLNI
-550 AGSALQLA
+550 ASSALQLA
-558 KEAALKDNDVF
+558 KEAALKNNDVF

-658 KAKYVKELSNRV
+658 RAKYVKELSNRV

-677 DIHTQSKFIHDNYML
+677 DIHTQSKFIHYNYML

-744 KIKLDPEIFKNLH
+744 KIKLDPEVFKNLH

-771 FQNTVSTLEQTVT
+771 FQNTVSALEQTVT

-842 SDRLEEEKFIAE
+842 SDHLEKFIAE

-926 SIARD
+926 AIARG

-995 TENEDGSYTINYR
+995 TENEDESYTINYR

-1021 TDIIKQENFND
+1021 TDIVKQENIND
-1032 WFSEIELLDINLLEG
+1032 WFSEIELLDINLPKDE
-1047 KGPKIVENQIKPGTK
+1047 GPKVVENPTEPGTK
-1062 VEEKPTTKAEEKP
+1062 VEEKPGTKAEEKP
-1075 TEEKP
+1075 TEEKLTEEKP
-1080 SENIPT
+1080 AENIPT
-1086 TKAEEETTTKAE
+1086 TKAEEELTTKAE

-1107 EENNVSNI
+1107 EENNVSSI
-1115 YKDTIDAFKFV
+1115 YKDTIDTFKFV

-1168 TPKERN
+1168 TPKERS

-1199 WILSPNNILKLSN
+1199 WMLSPNNILKLSN

-1217 EDETSYTMIPFNGN
+1217 EDETNYTMIPFNGN

-1291 DQEELEIP
+1291 DQEELETP
-1299 KEIEGTEEKQEQ
+1299 KEIEGIEEKQEQ

-1394 HTLYVNNKI
+1394 HTLYINNKI

-1421 LFNKIISFKEYDKLS
+1421 LFNKIISFKEYSKLS

-1476 ATKLESI
+1476 ATKLENI

-1537 KISPNVI
+1537 KIYPNVI

-1632 DLSNRAFQLNHN
+1632 DLSNKAFQLNHN

-1725 ELEEDEDL
+1725 ELEELDRVAQKRESLKVTPTQPTPKTKPSYEEKVADIERRRQEELDNLFSRTQASTDKQLNTPVQKLSKEEVSKNIETAKQQNKNLIEELENPEFLNDEKRNDEWDKKADELSDKLPQGVSFRITDGKVDFFDNQSYREKGFGKYIVPVSVFTLHNQTEKFEVGDNLQVQDGVTAMPAIVTKVNEHGKILEAKQEDGRIIISRGNIITLAPINDRLKINAKYDAELQALNKEKTEDDTVDVITNSNTYDSNTGDNPPTVDDSNDEDL

-1895 RYINPSKFESMFKE
+1895 RYINPSKFESMFKG

-1923 LTVYNNLY
+1923 LMVYNNLY
-1931 EDVLK
+1931 EDISK
-1936 LKTKLSQEFENSKI
+1936 LRAKLSQEFENSKI
-1950 ELMKKHSN
+1950 ELMKKYSN
-1958 KKDKEFISGLEKN
+1958 KKDKEFINGLEKN

-2017 FTETV
+2017 FTKTI

-2043 KLPLSSPLMISIKN
+2043 KLSLSSPLMISIKN

-2382 EVIYLALQEFYKIAL
+2382 EVINLALQEFYKIAL
-2397 NSGKYPNISKAEILI
+2397 NSGKYPNISKSEILT

-2445 LIQDLLNTTSAKSAD
+2445 LIQDLLNTTSTKSAD

-2468 LLYSTLNSIL
+2468 LLYYTLNSIL
-2478 ESYKNKKTSLNEYVE
+2478 ESYKNEKTSLNEYIE

-2557 IKLDTESSI
+2557 IKRDIESSI

-2592 VTGGFLLDS
+2592 VIGGFLLDS

-2774 WFFKFIWEFFNWVK
+2774 WFFKLIWEFFNWIK

-2914 RLKLLEEVETLD
+2914 RSKLLEEVETLD

-2972 EDINELGLKEAYP
+2972 EDINELGLREAYP
-2985 VTEVIHKLS
+2985 ITEVIHKLS

-3058 VSLLLSKEGNA
+3058 VSLLLSKEGNT
-3069 VVNNS
+3069 VINNS
-3074 LINLENQILIKLR
+3074 LINLENQVLIKLR

-3100 ILDENNHYIYNNE
+3100 IL
-3113 QFKKKVEPYGYIKE
+3113 
-3127 KEVNGVITK
+3127 
-3136 EFKINRNAS
+3136 
-3145 SDVLNVVAEFLG
+3145 
-3157 IDPIFVFETTDEVR
+3157 R
-3171 DRLLFIAKDLAE
+3171 DISGKD
-3183 DKKVIFIFSDDV
+3183 I
-3195 PSDQNTLVNEYVKF
+3195 
-3209 EVKKD
+3209 
-3214 KDSLPVILSLEGDR
+3214 
-3228 LSPLHYFGY
+3228 
-3237 IHHIFNTLKNMKLNP
+3237 
-3252 DRIIE
+3252 
-3257 LANYYGYEGTS
+3257 
-3268 EIDALYYL
+3268 
-3276 YPQLNPKFNP
+3276 
-3286 FRKNSLLLENNDAT
+3286 
-3300 FDIYN
+3300 
-3305 AIGITLIGEQGE
+3305 
-3317 QTISNYRDLNLL
+3317 
-3329 DREVL
+3329 
-3334 WINLWAQGYYKLP
+3334 
-3347 RPSDS
+3347 
-3352 HQERFVH
+3352 
-3359 FGDEFRNLITDKESR
+3359 
-3374 KTQTLKY
+3374 
-3381 ISSEIEYYIK
+3381 
-3391 VKRSGNYIHVTD
+3391 
-3403 NQLEGLLIN
+3403 
-3412 IIKTFNS
+3412 
-3419 NLYDKIID
+3419 
-3427 FTNTLLN
+3427 
-3434 TNDDKYVEKIETFI
+3434 
-3448 ERSEISDSINLTIE
+3448 
-3462 DYLNTSFEAYRSYM
+3462 
-3476 IDKVGLISR
+3476 
-3485 KNNVMDSIIGVE
+3485 
-3497 NKLVNKITGND
+3497 
-3508 RDYITFLK
+3508 
-3516 NYYISNFYAKIEIF
+3516 
-3530 KLLLNNPVEYLD
+3530 
-3542 VRNAVKRFNMTASPK
+3542 
-3557 RIQDTS
+3557 
-3563 ESLSKKLVSLHL
+3563 SKKQ
-3575 LDDADDLYL
+3575 D
-3584 NPETSEVQDTPN
+3584 VQ
-3596 HHPIIRTLVV
+3596 
-3606 DDIRVI
+3606 
-3612 QSNWLE
+3612 
-3618 LSEVLLDNDPEFQ
+3618 
-3631 NLLNKYNKDLVN
+3631 
-3643 NENIDEDINNLIKYV
+3643 
-3658 SDTNAGSYINMTETD
+3658 
-3673 GFSLISL
+3673 
-3680 DGVIRIMLRDGS
+3680 
-3692 PDLGKYLELYFYEMS
+3692 
-3707 NLMKWRIENEADSDK
+3707 
-3722 KADLI
+3722 
-3727 KRYEK
+3727 
-3732 TFRSSY
+3732 
-3738 KEKFINPFT
+3738 
-3747 KEPLTKAPNIELP
+3747 
-3760 MLKLQYAGPMA
+3760 
-3771 DNLQLH
+3771 
-3777 TGYKTALGIAWPS
+3777 
-3790 FAIDFETGEIKN
+3790 
-3802 KNLLNSIITMLD
+3802 
-3814 NKTSIISFY
+3814 
-3823 SANKSITSKLNKD
+3823 
-3836 GEKNI
+3836 
-3841 IVQEDGNFNFVNVVN
+3841 
-3856 NYQDTYAKYW
+3856 
-3866 GVHVITTTN
+3866 
-3875 HGFISPFGTQMA
+3875 
-3887 KQIISNIYDTGQP
+3887 
-3900 INEELAEYTKKYLK
+3900 
-3914 LISTRLQLSMDLLR
+3914 
-3928 NKLGIKYNHTLRRYV
+3928 
-3943 LDNNSKQDLMNL
+3943 
-3955 LLQEIDRRGFEL
+3955 
-3967 NFRNK
+3967 
-3972 VIQWFNNN
+3972 
-3980 DDVSGIINDTMF
+3980 
-3992 QNLLFG
+3992 
-3998 ILKNDVT
+3998 
-4005 SRRVFGLQAFQH
+4005 
-4017 PSTFIKDRNTYETH
+4017 
-4031 LKTYIKE
+4031 
-4038 NYNIDVELKFSKS
+4038 
-4051 GTPYLVSS
+4051 
-4059 DLKFYNK
+4059 
-4066 DSPVAQV
+4066 
-4073 ILPNFYKKVLDIK
+4073 
-4086 SIKDK
+4086 
-4091 RLLKIIGFRIP
+4091 
-4102 TSGLNLIENFEVVDF
+4102 
-4117 LPSSY
+4117 
-4122 GNIIIVPSAIVA
+4122 
-4134 KAGSDFDIDKLY
+4134 
-4146 LYFYNIFYNVNN
+4146 
-4158 DPVVIDKNITYENYL
+4158 
-4173 KEMSKIYFNITD
+4173 
-4185 NLFSVEI
+4185 
-4192 DNERPFKD
+4192 
-4200 WEQIRTI
+4200 
-4207 LSNEDYDLDVSIS
+4207 
-4220 QKFSL
+4220 
-4225 YINELVDDVTNTF
+4225 
-4238 SDYITYTDSE
+4238 
-4248 GNIYTKEN
+4248 
-4256 LDIKEYTKNLFHTY
+4256 
-4270 LKNNPNGNI
+4270 
-4279 TEFKLYIASIKKLID
+4279 
-4294 EKGKIL
+4294 
-4300 TKELIDLL
+4300 
-4308 NNNEDIKPGVSE
+4308 E
-4320 LFESNPTLA
+4320 LFESNPKLA

>member
-51 KTITPTKTFKSEEE
+51 KTITPTKTFRNEEE

-70 TSITLEDI
+70 TSTTLEDI

-134 AATKGIGIALATM
+134 AATKGFGITLATI
-147 VDNAVGTAAGLVN
+147 VDNIVGTAAGLVN

-168 LDFIN
+168 LDFVN

-224 ALGTYLSGAGAGAL
+224 AIGTYLSGAGAGAL
-238 ISKGLKAGTRRII
+238 ISKGLKAETRRII
-251 GRKLGENFGE
+251 GRKLGESFGE

-280 KTNLALSGLEID
+280 KANLALSGLEID
-292 KIIKTASTLE
+292 FDKTYLKKIIKTASTLE

-348 FGDDEVVKYVNS
+348 FGDDEVVKYANS

-374 PTEFLQFGSHF
+374 PTEYLQFGSHF

-396 HSIEGDILKGFA
+396 HSIEGDILKGFV

-420 PAVKLVQNGT
+420 TAVKLVQNGT

-447 SVADDIIDN
+447 SVVDDIIDN
-456 PDAFKN
+456 PKAFKH

-482 NSEGSINFLSGF
+482 NSEGAINFLSGF
-494 LLGTL
+494 VLGTL

-521 KNNRKQA
+521 KYNKKQA
-528 KEIVDYLNKNIDV
+528 KEIVDYLNKNIDI
-541 LRSYANFNI
+541 LRSYANLNI
-550 AGSALQLA
+550 ASSALQLA
-558 KEAALKDNDVF
+558 KEAALKNNDVF

-658 KAKYVKELSNRV
+658 RAKYVKELSNRV

-677 DIHTQSKFIHDNYML
+677 DIHTQSKFIHYNYML

-744 KIKLDPEIFKNLH
+744 KIKLDPEVFKNLH

-771 FQNTVSTLEQTVT
+771 FQNTVSALEQTVT

-926 SIARD
+926 AIARG

-995 TENEDGSYTINYR
+995 TENEDESYTINYR

-1021 TDIIKQENFND
+1021 TDIVKQENIND
-1032 WFSEIELLDINLLEG
+1032 WFSEIELLDINLPKDE
-1047 KGPKIVENQIKPGTK
+1047 GPKVVENPTEPGTK
-1062 VEEKPTTKAEEKP
+1062 VEEKPGTKAEEKP
-1075 TEEKP
+1075 TEEKLTEEKP
-1080 SENIPT
+1080 AENIPT
-1086 TKAEEETTTKAE
+1086 TKAEEELTTKAE

-1107 EENNVSNI
+1107 EENNVSSI
-1115 YKDTIDAFKFV
+1115 YKDTIDTFKFV

-1168 TPKERN
+1168 TPKERS

-1199 WILSPNNILKLSN
+1199 WMLSPNNILKLSN

-1217 EDETSYTMIPFNGN
+1217 EDETNYTMIPFNGN

-1291 DQEELEIP
+1291 DQEELETP
-1299 KEIEGTEEKQEQ
+1299 KEIEGIEEKQEQ

-1394 HTLYVNNKI
+1394 HTLYINNKI

-1421 LFNKIISFKEYDKLS
+1421 LFNKIISFKEYSKLS

-1476 ATKLESI
+1476 ATKLENI

-1537 KISPNVI
+1537 KIYPNVI

-1632 DLSNRAFQLNHN
+1632 DLSNKAFQLNHN

-1725 ELEEDEDL
+1725 ELEELDRVAQKRESLKVTPTQPTPKTKPSYEEKVADIERRRQEELDNLFSRTQASTDKQLNTPVQKLSKEEVSKNIETAKQQNKNLIEELENPEFLNDEKRNDEWDKKADELSDKLPQGVSFRITDGKVDFFDNQSYREKGFGKYIVPVSVFTLHNQTEKFEVGDNLQVQDGVTAMPAIVTKVNEHGKILEAKQEDGRIIISRGNIITLAPINDRLKINAKYDAELQALNKEKTEDDTVDVITNSNTYDSNTGDNPPTVDDSNDEDL

-1895 RYINPSKFESMFKE
+1895 RYINPSKFESMFKG

-1923 LTVYNNLY
+1923 LMVYNNLY
-1931 EDVLK
+1931 EDISK
-1936 LKTKLSQEFENSKI
+1936 LRAKLSQEFENSKI
-1950 ELMKKHSN
+1950 ELMKKYSN
-1958 KKDKEFISGLEKN
+1958 KKDKEFINGLEKN

-2017 FTETV
+2017 FTKTI

-2043 KLPLSSPLMISIKN
+2043 KLSLSSPLMISIKN

-2382 EVIYLALQEFYKIAL
+2382 EVINLALQEFYKIAL
-2397 NSGKYPNISKAEILI
+2397 NSGKYPNISKAEILT
-2412 RYFIN
+2412 RYFMN

-2445 LIQDLLNTTSAKSAD
+2445 LIQDLLNTTSTKSAD

-2468 LLYSTLNSIL
+2468 LLYYTLNSIL
-2478 ESYKNKKTSLNEYVE
+2478 ESYKNEKTSLNEYIE

-2522 ETKVLVKHYNDFLNS
+2522 ETKVLIKHYNGFLHS
-2537 SLEHS
+2537 SLGHS

-2557 IKLDTESSI
+2557 IKRDIESSI

-2592 VTGGFLLDS
+2592 VIGGFLLDS

-2774 WFFKFIWEFFNWVK
+2774 WFFNLIWEFFNWIK

-2914 RLKLLEEVETLD
+2914 RSKLLEEVETLD

-2972 EDINELGLKEAYP
+2972 EDINELGLREAYP
-2985 VTEVIHKLS
+2985 ITEVIHKLS

-3074 LINLENQILIKLR
+3074 LINLENQVLIKLR

-3100 ILDENNHYIYNNE
+3100 IL
-3113 QFKKKVEPYGYIKE
+3113 
-3127 KEVNGVITK
+3127 
-3136 EFKINRNAS
+3136 
-3145 SDVLNVVAEFLG
+3145 
-3157 IDPIFVFETTDEVR
+3157 R
-3171 DRLLFIAKDLAE
+3171 DISGKD
-3183 DKKVIFIFSDDV
+3183 I
-3195 PSDQNTLVNEYVKF
+3195 
-3209 EVKKD
+3209 
-3214 KDSLPVILSLEGDR
+3214 
-3228 LSPLHYFGY
+3228 
-3237 IHHIFNTLKNMKLNP
+3237 
-3252 DRIIE
+3252 
-3257 LANYYGYEGTS
+3257 
-3268 EIDALYYL
+3268 
-3276 YPQLNPKFNP
+3276 
-3286 FRKNSLLLENNDAT
+3286 
-3300 FDIYN
+3300 
-3305 AIGITLIGEQGE
+3305 
-3317 QTISNYRDLNLL
+3317 
-3329 DREVL
+3329 
-3334 WINLWAQGYYKLP
+3334 
-3347 RPSDS
+3347 
-3352 HQERFVH
+3352 
-3359 FGDEFRNLITDKESR
+3359 
-3374 KTQTLKY
+3374 
-3381 ISSEIEYYIK
+3381 
-3391 VKRSGNYIHVTD
+3391 
-3403 NQLEGLLIN
+3403 
-3412 IIKTFNS
+3412 
-3419 NLYDKIID
+3419 
-3427 FTNTLLN
+3427 
-3434 TNDDKYVEKIETFI
+3434 
-3448 ERSEISDSINLTIE
+3448 
-3462 DYLNTSFEAYRSYM
+3462 
-3476 IDKVGLISR
+3476 
-3485 KNNVMDSIIGVE
+3485 
-3497 NKLVNKITGND
+3497 
-3508 RDYITFLK
+3508 
-3516 NYYISNFYAKIEIF
+3516 
-3530 KLLLNNPVEYLD
+3530 
-3542 VRNAVKRFNMTASPK
+3542 
-3557 RIQDTS
+3557 
-3563 ESLSKKLVSLHL
+3563 SKKQ
-3575 LDDADDLYL
+3575 D
-3584 NPETSEVQDTPN
+3584 VQ
-3596 HHPIIRTLVV
+3596 
-3606 DDIRVI
+3606 
-3612 QSNWLE
+3612 
-3618 LSEVLLDNDPEFQ
+3618 
-3631 NLLNKYNKDLVN
+3631 
-3643 NENIDEDINNLIKYV
+3643 
-3658 SDTNAGSYINMTETD
+3658 
-3673 GFSLISL
+3673 
-3680 DGVIRIMLRDGS
+3680 
-3692 PDLGKYLELYFYEMS
+3692 
-3707 NLMKWRIENEADSDK
+3707 
-3722 KADLI
+3722 
-3727 KRYEK
+3727 
-3732 TFRSSY
+3732 
-3738 KEKFINPFT
+3738 
-3747 KEPLTKAPNIELP
+3747 
-3760 MLKLQYAGPMA
+3760 
-3771 DNLQLH
+3771 
-3777 TGYKTALGIAWPS
+3777 
-3790 FAIDFETGEIKN
+3790 
-3802 KNLLNSIITMLD
+3802 
-3814 NKTSIISFY
+3814 
-3823 SANKSITSKLNKD
+3823 
-3836 GEKNI
+3836 
-3841 IVQEDGNFNFVNVVN
+3841 
-3856 NYQDTYAKYW
+3856 
-3866 GVHVITTTN
+3866 
-3875 HGFISPFGTQMA
+3875 
-3887 KQIISNIYDTGQP
+3887 
-3900 INEELAEYTKKYLK
+3900 
-3914 LISTRLQLSMDLLR
+3914 
-3928 NKLGIKYNHTLRRYV
+3928 
-3943 LDNNSKQDLMNL
+3943 
-3955 LLQEIDRRGFEL
+3955 
-3967 NFRNK
+3967 
-3972 VIQWFNNN
+3972 
-3980 DDVSGIINDTMF
+3980 
-3992 QNLLFG
+3992 
-3998 ILKNDVT
+3998 
-4005 SRRVFGLQAFQH
+4005 
-4017 PSTFIKDRNTYETH
+4017 
-4031 LKTYIKE
+4031 
-4038 NYNIDVELKFSKS
+4038 
-4051 GTPYLVSS
+4051 
-4059 DLKFYNK
+4059 
-4066 DSPVAQV
+4066 
-4073 ILPNFYKKVLDIK
+4073 
-4086 SIKDK
+4086 
-4091 RLLKIIGFRIP
+4091 
-4102 TSGLNLIENFEVVDF
+4102 
-4117 LPSSY
+4117 
-4122 GNIIIVPSAIVA
+4122 
-4134 KAGSDFDIDKLY
+4134 
-4146 LYFYNIFYNVNN
+4146 
-4158 DPVVIDKNITYENYL
+4158 
-4173 KEMSKIYFNITD
+4173 
-4185 NLFSVEI
+4185 
-4192 DNERPFKD
+4192 
-4200 WEQIRTI
+4200 
-4207 LSNEDYDLDVSIS
+4207 
-4220 QKFSL
+4220 
-4225 YINELVDDVTNTF
+4225 
-4238 SDYITYTDSE
+4238 
-4248 GNIYTKEN
+4248 
-4256 LDIKEYTKNLFHTY
+4256 
-4270 LKNNPNGNI
+4270 
-4279 TEFKLYIASIKKLID
+4279 
-4294 EKGKIL
+4294 
-4300 TKELIDLL
+4300 
-4308 NNNEDIKPGVSE
+4308 E
-4320 LFESNPTLA
+4320 LFESNPKLA

>member
-134 AATKGIGIALATM
+134 AATKGFGITLATI
-147 VDNAVGTAAGLVN
+147 VDNTVGTAAGLVN

-168 LDFIN
+168 LDFVN

-224 ALGTYLSGAGAGAL
+224 AIGTYLSGAGAGAL
-238 ISKGLKAGTRRII
+238 ISKGLKARTRRII
-251 GRKLGENFGE
+251 GRKLGESFGE

-323 VEALN
+323 IEALN
-328 ARDQIMDKLSN
+328 ARDQIIDKLSN

-348 FGDDEVVKYVNS
+348 FGDDEVVKYANS
-360 LMNSIFITNLAILA
+360 LMNSIYIMNLAILA

-408 LKKTPKFLKPIN
+408 LKKTPKFLRPIN
-420 PAVKLVQNGT
+420 PAVKLVQKGT

-447 SVADDIIDN
+447 SVVDDIIDN
-456 PDAFKN
+456 PKAFKH

-482 NSEGSINFLSGF
+482 NSEGAINFLSGF
-494 LLGTL
+494 VLGTL

-521 KNNRKQA
+521 KYNKKQA
-528 KEIVDYLNKNIDV
+528 KEIVDYLNKNIDI

-574 ESELIFQLLSTLNSV
+574 ESELIFQLLSTLNDV

-658 KAKYVKELSNRV
+658 RAKYVKELSNRV

-677 DIHTQSKFIHDNYML
+677 DIHTQSKFIHYNYML

-744 KIKLDPEIFKNLH
+744 KIKLDPEVFKNLH

-819 LNKSTETIKEINS
+819 LNKSIETIKEINS

-926 SIARD
+926 AIARG

-995 TENEDGSYTINYR
+995 TENEDESYTINYR
-1008 NIKIDEKTDLSLK
+1008 NIKIDEKTNLSLK
-1021 TDIIKQENFND
+1021 TDIVKQENIND
-1032 WFSEIELLDINLLEG
+1032 WFSEIELLDINLPKD
-1047 KGPKIVENQIKPGTK
+1047 KGPKVVENPTEPGTK
-1062 VEEKPTTKAEEKP
+1062 VEEKPGTKAEEKP
-1075 TEEKP
+1075 TEEKLTEEKP
-1080 SENIPT
+1080 AENIPT
-1086 TKAEEETTTKAE
+1086 TKAEEELTTKAE

-1107 EENNVSNI
+1107 EENNVSSI
-1115 YKDTIDAFKFV
+1115 YKDTIDTFKFV

-1168 TPKERN
+1168 TPKERS

-1199 WILSPNNILKLSN
+1199 WMLSPNNILKLSN

-1217 EDETSYTMIPFNGN
+1217 EDETNYTMIPFNGN

-1291 DQEELEIP
+1291 DQEELETP
-1299 KEIEGTEEKQEQ
+1299 KEIEGIEEKQEQ

-1394 HTLYVNNKI
+1394 HTLYINNKI

-1421 LFNKIISFKEYDKLS
+1421 LFNKIISFKEYSKLS

-1476 ATKLESI
+1476 ATKLENI

-1537 KISPNVI
+1537 KIYPNVI

-1564 PEYYMPTQEIIP
+1564 SEYYMPTQEIIP

-1632 DLSNRAFQLNHN
+1632 DLSNKAFQLNHN

-1725 ELEEDEDL
+1725 ELEELDRVAQKRESLKVTPKQPTPKTEPSYEDKVADIERRRQEELDNLAAGSLGVVASDYLLSGGVGSILSSDYFIQGLLGSFTNASNKISAIRQKYANEVISKYGNLNSFIGTKLYNSMMQEIRDAIQASYNTAEALQIFDTILQTPAGVPVKLGTQLSIQLDAINNTSEQINSKYDAELEALNKEKTEDDTVDVITNSNTYDSNTGDNPPTVDDSNDEDL

-1923 LTVYNNLY
+1923 LMVYNNLY
-1931 EDVLK
+1931 EDILK
-1936 LKTKLSQEFENSKI
+1936 LRAKLSQEFENSKI
-1950 ELMKKHSN
+1950 ELMKKYSN
-1958 KKDKEFISGLEKN
+1958 KKDKEFINGLEKN
-1971 IKEEDPDLEANK
+1971 IKEKDPDLEANK

-2017 FTETV
+2017 FTETI

-2043 KLPLSSPLMISIKN
+2043 KLSLSSPLMISIKN

-2257 IYNFYIIKDNNI
+2257 MYDFYIIKDNDI

-2382 EVIYLALQEFYKIAL
+2382 EVINLALQEFYKIAL
-2397 NSGKYPNISKAEILI
+2397 NSGKYPNISKAEILT
-2412 RYFIN
+2412 RYFMN

-2445 LIQDLLNTTSAKSAD
+2445 LIQDLLNTTSTKSAD

-2468 LLYSTLNSIL
+2468 LLYNTLNSIL
-2478 ESYKNKKTSLNEYVE
+2478 ESYKNEKTSLNEYVE

-2618 LIQDYHEGEEFSLI
+2618 LIQDHHEGEEFSLI

-2685 KDVLDHESFEVAFKL
+2685 KAVLDHESFEVAFKL

-2774 WFFKFIWEFFNWVK
+2774 WFFKLIWEFFNWIK

-2891 YKDLEESEE
+2891 YKDLEENEE

-2914 RLKLLEEVETLD
+2914 RSKLLEEVETLD
-2926 SIVDDT
+2926 SIVDDI

-2972 EDINELGLKEAYP
+2972 EDINELGLREAYP
-2985 VTEVIHKLS
+2985 ITEVIHKLS

-3058 VSLLLSKEGNA
+3058 VSLLLSKEGNT
-3069 VVNNS
+3069 VINNS
-3074 LINLENQILIKLR
+3074 LINLENQVLIKLR

-3100 ILDENNHYIYNNE
+3100 IL
-3113 QFKKKVEPYGYIKE
+3113 
-3127 KEVNGVITK
+3127 
-3136 EFKINRNAS
+3136 
-3145 SDVLNVVAEFLG
+3145 
-3157 IDPIFVFETTDEVR
+3157 R
-3171 DRLLFIAKDLAE
+3171 DISGKD
-3183 DKKVIFIFSDDV
+3183 I
-3195 PSDQNTLVNEYVKF
+3195 
-3209 EVKKD
+3209 
-3214 KDSLPVILSLEGDR
+3214 
-3228 LSPLHYFGY
+3228 
-3237 IHHIFNTLKNMKLNP
+3237 
-3252 DRIIE
+3252 
-3257 LANYYGYEGTS
+3257 
-3268 EIDALYYL
+3268 
-3276 YPQLNPKFNP
+3276 
-3286 FRKNSLLLENNDAT
+3286 
-3300 FDIYN
+3300 
-3305 AIGITLIGEQGE
+3305 
-3317 QTISNYRDLNLL
+3317 
-3329 DREVL
+3329 
-3334 WINLWAQGYYKLP
+3334 
-3347 RPSDS
+3347 
-3352 HQERFVH
+3352 
-3359 FGDEFRNLITDKESR
+3359 
-3374 KTQTLKY
+3374 
-3381 ISSEIEYYIK
+3381 
-3391 VKRSGNYIHVTD
+3391 
-3403 NQLEGLLIN
+3403 
-3412 IIKTFNS
+3412 
-3419 NLYDKIID
+3419 
-3427 FTNTLLN
+3427 
-3434 TNDDKYVEKIETFI
+3434 
-3448 ERSEISDSINLTIE
+3448 
-3462 DYLNTSFEAYRSYM
+3462 
-3476 IDKVGLISR
+3476 
-3485 KNNVMDSIIGVE
+3485 
-3497 NKLVNKITGND
+3497 
-3508 RDYITFLK
+3508 
-3516 NYYISNFYAKIEIF
+3516 
-3530 KLLLNNPVEYLD
+3530 
-3542 VRNAVKRFNMTASPK
+3542 
-3557 RIQDTS
+3557 
-3563 ESLSKKLVSLHL
+3563 SKKQ
-3575 LDDADDLYL
+3575 D
-3584 NPETSEVQDTPN
+3584 VQ
-3596 HHPIIRTLVV
+3596 
-3606 DDIRVI
+3606 
-3612 QSNWLE
+3612 
-3618 LSEVLLDNDPEFQ
+3618 
-3631 NLLNKYNKDLVN
+3631 
-3643 NENIDEDINNLIKYV
+3643 
-3658 SDTNAGSYINMTETD
+3658 
-3673 GFSLISL
+3673 
-3680 DGVIRIMLRDGS
+3680 
-3692 PDLGKYLELYFYEMS
+3692 
-3707 NLMKWRIENEADSDK
+3707 
-3722 KADLI
+3722 
-3727 KRYEK
+3727 
-3732 TFRSSY
+3732 
-3738 KEKFINPFT
+3738 
-3747 KEPLTKAPNIELP
+3747 
-3760 MLKLQYAGPMA
+3760 
-3771 DNLQLH
+3771 
-3777 TGYKTALGIAWPS
+3777 
-3790 FAIDFETGEIKN
+3790 
-3802 KNLLNSIITMLD
+3802 
-3814 NKTSIISFY
+3814 
-3823 SANKSITSKLNKD
+3823 
-3836 GEKNI
+3836 
-3841 IVQEDGNFNFVNVVN
+3841 
-3856 NYQDTYAKYW
+3856 
-3866 GVHVITTTN
+3866 
-3875 HGFISPFGTQMA
+3875 
-3887 KQIISNIYDTGQP
+3887 
-3900 INEELAEYTKKYLK
+3900 
-3914 LISTRLQLSMDLLR
+3914 
-3928 NKLGIKYNHTLRRYV
+3928 
-3943 LDNNSKQDLMNL
+3943 
-3955 LLQEIDRRGFEL
+3955 
-3967 NFRNK
+3967 
-3972 VIQWFNNN
+3972 
-3980 DDVSGIINDTMF
+3980 
-3992 QNLLFG
+3992 
-3998 ILKNDVT
+3998 
-4005 SRRVFGLQAFQH
+4005 
-4017 PSTFIKDRNTYETH
+4017 
-4031 LKTYIKE
+4031 
-4038 NYNIDVELKFSKS
+4038 
-4051 GTPYLVSS
+4051 
-4059 DLKFYNK
+4059 
-4066 DSPVAQV
+4066 
-4073 ILPNFYKKVLDIK
+4073 
-4086 SIKDK
+4086 
-4091 RLLKIIGFRIP
+4091 
-4102 TSGLNLIENFEVVDF
+4102 
-4117 LPSSY
+4117 
-4122 GNIIIVPSAIVA
+4122 
-4134 KAGSDFDIDKLY
+4134 
-4146 LYFYNIFYNVNN
+4146 
-4158 DPVVIDKNITYENYL
+4158 
-4173 KEMSKIYFNITD
+4173 
-4185 NLFSVEI
+4185 
-4192 DNERPFKD
+4192 
-4200 WEQIRTI
+4200 
-4207 LSNEDYDLDVSIS
+4207 
-4220 QKFSL
+4220 
-4225 YINELVDDVTNTF
+4225 
-4238 SDYITYTDSE
+4238 
-4248 GNIYTKEN
+4248 
-4256 LDIKEYTKNLFHTY
+4256 
-4270 LKNNPNGNI
+4270 
-4279 TEFKLYIASIKKLID
+4279 
-4294 EKGKIL
+4294 
-4300 TKELIDLL
+4300 
-4308 NNNEDIKPGVSE
+4308 E
-4320 LFESNPTLA
+4320 LFESNPKLA

-4360 LTNTV
+4360 VRSSNFT
-4365 KGTDWKI
+4365 KGSKWEI
-4372 VKDFKGKPKHSN
+4372 VKDLKGYPSHAQ
-4384 GGVDIT
+4384 GGVDIKLGKDGFSFKGKNGYIKAAHGLVLPNNFDNPIEFEAMSKVLSQRNKHLNWVDRGLNPDKYPKIDNQDGTFSTHRLAYSTGDNGEAYVYPT
-4390 ISDKGVTIRRGG
+4390 IIQNDKGELEQLDDKAAWEYAKKTKTAMRVPNVKLAEYYSKNGL
-4402 KDIKAK
+4402 IKHSEKESAK
-4408 YGLLIINNN
+4408 